1 MSKQLLQVSHAIR
14 VVPSDITGIPSIGV
28 LQTGK
33 NTSVVNNQLVDTNAK
48 FTPFMVGQIVYISSG
63 STYVKKFIS
72 ETVLELEGN
81 IFTQSNTSYNIY
93 QDTINDCVLYVG
105 GAGDLRVTTTCG
117 DTVVFNNIQAGTF
130 LPVHVDKVWSNGTT
144 ATNIIALW

>member
-1 MSKQLLQVSHAIR
+1 MSKQRLQVSHAIR
-14 VVPSDITGIPSIGV
+14 VVKSDITGIPSINV
-28 LQTGK
+28 LESGS
-33 NTSVVNNQLVDTNAK
+33 NTSVVTNQLVDTNAK

-63 STYVKKFIS
+63 STFVKKFIS
-72 ETVLELEGN
+72 ETVLELEGD
-81 IFTQSNTSYNIY
+81 IFTQSNTFYNIY

-105 GAGDLRVTTTCG
+105 GAGDLRVTTTGG

-130 LPVHVDKVWSNGTT
+130 LPVHVDKVWSAETT